1 MLIPIGGNKMN
12 KDRKKLRKEAIVKQ
26 NNFSKRGSKIPKI
39 YEVIN
44 KLLKDAQNEHN
55 NKNQ

>member
-1 MLIPIGGNKMN
+1 MN